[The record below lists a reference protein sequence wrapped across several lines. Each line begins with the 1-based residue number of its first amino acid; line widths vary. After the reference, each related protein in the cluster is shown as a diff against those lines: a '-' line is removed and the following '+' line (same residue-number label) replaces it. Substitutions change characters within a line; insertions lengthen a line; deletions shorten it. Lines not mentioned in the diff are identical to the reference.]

1 MDSSWNGRYV
11 GPNSLNGI
19 KQDEIKAV
27 LNFALYFLFLYTLLN
42 IYFSYL
48 EV

>member
-1 MDSSWNGRYV
+1 MDSSWNGRDV

-19 KQDEIKAV
+19 KWDEIKVV

-42 IYFSYL
+42 IYISYF